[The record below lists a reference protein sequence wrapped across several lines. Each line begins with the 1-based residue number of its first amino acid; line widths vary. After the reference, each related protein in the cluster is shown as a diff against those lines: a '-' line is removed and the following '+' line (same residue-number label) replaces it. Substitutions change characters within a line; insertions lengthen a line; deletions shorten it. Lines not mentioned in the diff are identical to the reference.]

1 MSQSGHFTIKV
12 RYWEPQLNL
21 GKHLCLFLVEALS
34 AGKMHVCFLSAK
46 EAHARLPAQL
56 ETPDAFF
63 KKPLNQLHNTTT
75 SCVRPLLPAQQP
87 PEWTHDQGVGL
98 VLGNTETMQPEDEV
112 SLRDF

>member
-1 MSQSGHFTIKV
+1 M
-12 RYWEPQLNL
+12 
-21 GKHLCLFLVEALS
+21 FLVS
-34 AGKMHVCFLSAK
+34 QRGT
-46 EAHARLPAQL
+46 RTPAQP

-63 KKPLNQLHNTTT
+63 KEPLNQLHNTTT